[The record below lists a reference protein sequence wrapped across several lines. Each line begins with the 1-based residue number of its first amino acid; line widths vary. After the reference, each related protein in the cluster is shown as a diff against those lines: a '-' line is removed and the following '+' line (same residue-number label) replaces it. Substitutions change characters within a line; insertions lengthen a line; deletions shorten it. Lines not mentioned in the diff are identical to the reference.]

1 MKDLLKDLEVIKDV
15 KKYEIEFTRT
25 INTQR
30 AINATGSIKRALEA
44 ITPATDDSTRATF
57 GEQVSNLESGLAQ
70 HGVYNFAEMYKIKE
84 LYIKKRATHEGSYP
98 KALIHYSRVFDAVIN
113 KALRV
118 KAVTLSKEE
127 ARDYD
132 LHKQELNEIYGEA
145 FYPQERVGESWLP
158 VAMEDIAFVDDA
170 QADEWDAG
178 SEPYAGTSFLDMI

>member
-1 MKDLLKDLEVIKDV
+1 MKDLLKDLEVIEDV
-15 KKYEIEFTRT
+15 AKYEIEFTRT

-30 AINATGSIKRALEA
+30 AINATGSIKRVLEA
-44 ITPATDDSTRATF
+44 LTPTDDSNRATF
-57 GEQVSNLESGLAQ
+57 GEQVTSLESGLAK

-98 KALIHYSRVFDAVIN
+98 KALIHYSRVYDAVIN
-113 KALRV
+113 RALRV
-118 KAVTLSKEE
+118 KAITLSKAE

-158 VAMEDIAFVDDA
+158 IAMEDIALVDDA
-170 QADEWDAG
+170 QAGEWDTG